1 MPPPS
6 CKLDLSI
13 AIFMPERNDCAQSRL
28 RPYKT
33 LQEKP
38 TLSSGRLFFFL
49 GIGGKSFYILA
60 KRKGPRG
67 IRYPR
72 QASGLVRRIN
82 GFSATEEGSPL
93 AADSPRAPFFIKN
106 HLADEIRRHSGFR
119 LRLQDPLRPAGSY
132 TVKQPGHIPP

>member
-28 RPYKT
+28 SPYKAY
-33 LQEKP
+33 KKADP
-38 TLSSGRLFFFL
+38 VIRSAFL
-49 GIGGKSFYILA
+49 LPWHRRQVILHFSQKERVKGNPLPSVSF
-60 KRKGPRG
+60 GPGQTHKWFCCHRG
-67 IRYPR
+67 EPFHDGPFIER
-72 QASGLVRRIN
+72 S
-82 GFSATEEGSPL
+82 
-93 AADSPRAPFFIKN
+93 PFFIKN
-106 HLADEIRRHSGFR
+106 HLADEIRRHCGFR